1 MQEVPSTRQWSG
13 KLPTLS
19 QNLLR
24 KYSPLSFSKSYLI
37 SNGDSRQATNKK
49 CDNTLVE
56 QQIGSLL
63 HSSEMQDLESIISMI
78 MDSKFTVRKQYRQDM
93 MHSLNKLKI
102 VKSLFR
108 KEKEQIDLTK
118 LSAEIAKARQ
128 TVH

>member
-1 MQEVPSTRQWSG
+1 MQE
-13 KLPTLS
+13 
-19 QNLLR
+19 
-24 KYSPLSFSKSYLI
+24 
-37 SNGDSRQATNKK
+37 
-49 CDNTLVE
+49 
-56 QQIGSLL
+56 
-63 HSSEMQDLESIISMI
+63 LESVISRI
-78 MDSKFTVRKQYRQDM
+78 MDSKSTVQKQYRRDM